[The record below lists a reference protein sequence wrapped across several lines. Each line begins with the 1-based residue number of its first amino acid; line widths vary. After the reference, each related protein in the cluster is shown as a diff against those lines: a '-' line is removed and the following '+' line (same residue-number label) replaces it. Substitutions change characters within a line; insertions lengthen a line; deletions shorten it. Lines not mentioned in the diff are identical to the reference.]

1 MTEIPV
7 KDNRGFFKLP
17 QRPEQGGYGY
27 YTYGTP
33 GAGAG
38 QFAHPRLLSLLS
50 LIEHRWQGMDD
61 RKIGFGN
68 ISLANGEVFNPHK
81 GHQSGLD
88 IDIRPLRVD
97 GLELPVT
104 WNDTK
109 YYDHDAT
116 ARLIKL
122 FFDCG
127 AIKVIYFNDKK
138 IPRVVPRVH
147 HDNHFHVTI
156 IA

>member
-7 KDNRGFFKLP
+7 KDNRGFFRLP

-27 YTYGTP
+27 YIYGTP

-68 ISLANGEVFNPHK
+68 ISLANGC
-81 GHQSGLD
+81 QQ
-88 IDIRPLRVD
+88 
-97 GLELPVT
+97 
-104 WNDTK
+104 
-109 YYDHDAT
+109 
-116 ARLIKL
+116 RL
-122 FFDCG
+122 
-127 AIKVIYFNDKK
+127 
-138 IPRVVPRVH
+138 
-147 HDNHFHVTI
+147 
-156 IA
+156 